1 MDAQYSNS
9 VINILRIAETHM
21 LTSYGQEDE
30 QFTSTPGVDD
40 YYNILNLVQGPCCA
54 VTSWNLT

>member
-1 MDAQYSNS
+1 MKLLKKIWMYNTVYR

-40 YYNILNLVQGPCCA
+40 Y
-54 VTSWNLT
+54 

>member
-1 MDAQYSNS
+1 MYNTVYG

-40 YYNILNLVQGPCCA
+40 Y
-54 VTSWNLT
+54 